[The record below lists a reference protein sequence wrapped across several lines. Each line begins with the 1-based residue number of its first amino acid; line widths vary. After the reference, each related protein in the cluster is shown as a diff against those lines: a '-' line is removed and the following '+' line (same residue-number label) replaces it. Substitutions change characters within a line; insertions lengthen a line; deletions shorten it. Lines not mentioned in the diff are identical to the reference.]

1 MPAKKAKPAK
11 RRTSSQYASAVRAE
25 HMFEADHDE
34 AAFEK
39 RLKKIAK
46 PKPKPKAKAK
56 PRTKAKAKRKPRR

>member
-1 MPAKKAKPAK
+1 MPAKKSKPAK
-11 RRTSSQYASAVRAE
+11 RRASAQSQYARAVRAE

-46 PKPKPKAKAK
+46 PKRKAKAKAK
-56 PRTKAKAKRKPRR
+56 PKAKR